1 MRKNISI
8 LGSTGSIGRNTLQ
21 VIEHLSDKFNI
32 VGLAAGKNAKLL
44 KKQVEKFKPK
54 VVSLERAEDA
64 QEIMQ
69 AYSHLGLRVVS
80 GREGAEE
87 IAQIEDNDIVVC
99 AITGINGLLPT
110 LAAVKAGKRVA
121 LANKES
127 MVVAGSLLKKEANRT
142 GAEIIPVDSEHSGV
156 FQCLAKEN
164 RENIKRVILT
174 ASGGPFFRIPEE
186 DIQKITLEEA
196 LNHPRWKMGA
206 KVTIDS
212 ATLMNKGLE
221 LIEAKWLFDLYPQQ
235 LEILIHPQSIV
246 HSLVE
251 MKDGSVLA
259 QMSTTDMRIPIQ
271 YALTYPQREKAPVAS
286 LDLSQIQS
294 LDFFEVDTNKFPL
307 IKIARRALKEGG
319 SFPVALN
326 AANEEVVEAFLKK
339 KLRFSEVYD
348 VIREAVEAHD
358 TREVNSIEE
367 IFQIDRET
375 RIKTRKIIEQRC

>member
-1 MRKNISI
+1 MKNVSI

-164 RENIKRVILT
+164 RENIKRIILT
-174 ASGGPFFRIPEE
+174 ASGGPFFRMPKE

-206 KVTIDS
+206 KVSIDS

-221 LIEAKWLFDLYPQQ
+221 LIEAKWLFDLHPQQ

-294 LDFFEVDTNKFPL
+294 LDFFGVDTNKFPL

-348 VIREAVEAHD
+348 VIRETVEAHNA
-358 TREVNSIEE
+358 REVNSIEE
-367 IFQIDRET
+367 IFQIDREI